1 MAKRIKK
8 PHLPA
13 LGKAQNQTWRHA
25 VVDGTLGQGADKGEI
40 GGHIREAIILV
51 SCNPANPRASMMEDW
66 YPCADL
72 TAMRFGQYEL
82 FDRFAVGD
90 MAELYMGRA
99 LGEEG
104 FEKPVAIKRILP
116 HLAADERFVRMLLTE
131 ARIHASLSHKNIV
144 QIHDLG
150 ISAEGE
156 HFIVLEYVDGRDLG
170 ELLTVLRKSSS
181 PDGLPKRL
189 DDAVALY
196 ILGELCEG
204 VHFAHE
210 LRGPDG
216 RPTGL
221 VHRDISPDNVLLS
234 YAGEVKLSDFCV
246 AKRRTDNSLV
256 ASLKGN
262 LAYMSPEQARGA
274 ALDRRSDIYSLG
286 AVLFELLTGY
296 PLRDSSNQ
304 AETWRQVASGLVFS
318 PQQRRPN
325 LPPPLARLIA
335 DSLAPDPRDRFPDAR
350 VFADACRA
358 ALDLVPRPASGE
370 ATELKLL
377 LLTLLPHGSLS
388 KPRPASKVIRL
399 APDLW
404 ADETAPES
412 AIPVRAEVAGRA
424 RTGPAQRTA
433 GGPAPAGQSPRPSLA
448 GAVLVAPPQMINPR
462 PTLPTPFGVAAAGH
476 TPALTPM
483 TRRRRLWVPVIVML
497 FFVLAAAALLVH
509 LAVMPLPVAAVWFQP
524 ATLLVES
531 QPAGAEVVLD
541 GMKLSSSTPVRAQVR
556 RDLAVHAVDLRKP
569 GFLPASRAIRYDR
582 AVDLAL
588 SVALDPDPRP
598 AANPSHR

>member
-1 MAKRIKK
+1 MG
-8 PHLPA
+8 
-13 LGKAQNQTWRHA
+13 LGFVQP
-25 VVDGTLGQGADKGEI
+25 GEPR
-40 GGHIREAIILV
+40 REY
-51 SCNPANPRASMMEDW
+51 DW
-66 YPCADL
+66 SDARVDL

-131 ARIHASLSHKNIV
+131 ACIHASLSHKNIV

-150 ISAEGE
+150 MSLEGE

-170 ELLTVLRKSSS
+170 ELLAALRKSSS

-196 ILGELCEG
+196 IMGELCEG

-216 RPTGL
+216 QPTGL
-221 VHRDISPDNVLLS
+221 IHRDISPDNVLLS
-234 YAGEVKLSDFCV
+234 YAGEVKLSDFGA
-246 AKRRTDNSLV
+246 AKRRTDDSQV
-256 ASLKGN
+256 SSLKGN

-274 ALDRRSDIYSLG
+274 ALDRRSDIYSMG

-318 PQQRRPN
+318 PQQRRPD
-325 LPPPLARLIA
+325 LPPQLARLIA

-350 VFADACRA
+350 AFAEACRR
-358 ALDLVPRPASGE
+358 ALDLVPRSPSGE

-377 LLTLLPHGSLS
+377 LHTLVPPGRVAR
-388 KPRPASKVIRL
+388 PRPASKVIRL
-399 APDLW
+399 AADLW

-412 AIPVRAEVAGRA
+412 EIPLQGDVPKRAGTA
-424 RTGPAQRTA
+424 AQRAT
-433 GGPAPAGQSPRPSLA
+433 GGLTPAGKSPRPSLA
-448 GAVLVAPPQMINPR
+448 SAQGTVLVAPPQLINRR
-462 PTLPTPFGVAAAGH
+462 PTLPTLFGVAAAGA
-476 TPALTPM
+476 TSGLTPV
-483 TRRRRLWVPVIVML
+483 TRRRGLWAPVLV
-497 FFVLAAAALLVH
+497 VLLCVFAASAVLVH
-509 LAVMPLPVAAVWFQP
+509 LVVVPLPVAAVWFRP
-524 ATLLVES
+524 ATLLIQS

-541 GMKLSSSTPVRAQVR
+541 GTRLPTPTPARVQVK
-556 RDLAVHAVDLRKP
+556 RDLAVHSLDLRKD
-569 GFLPASRAIRYDR
+569 GFLPVSHAIRYDR
-582 AVDLAL
+582 AVDLTFT
-588 SVALDPDPRP
+588 VRLDPGPQP
-598 AANPSHR
+598 AAIPAPNP